1 MKAEVGKVHSVL
13 KYGRTY
19 SENISCDACAKRRR
33 QYEQIFEPQSSI
45 SLLLKDCC
53 IPNALKSLI
62 EMSSGI
68 TENESCV

>member
-1 MKAEVGKVHSVL
+1 MKAEVGKVHAVL

-19 SENISCDACAKRRR
+19 SNISCDACAKRRR

-53 IPNALKSLI
+53 ILNSLTSLV

-68 TENESCV
+68 TENES